1 MGCLVIQM
9 SMKLLADHILS
20 VAQKNNRSINNL
32 KLQKVMYF
40 VLKESRDK
48 DILSYKNLRE
58 IYDDPFLVW
67 AYGPSVKGQFERF
80 KFFGSAP
87 IIGKFEYTDEF
98 SALDGLIVDYLEY
111 KLTDLV
117 KKSFENDFWKNNKKY
132 ISGFRS
138 TVSYDLIDI

>member
-1 MGCLVIQM
+1 MN
-9 SMKLLADHILS
+9 LLADHILS
-20 VAQKNNRSINNL
+20 VAQKNQKSLNNL

-67 AYGPSVKGQFERF
+67 AYGPTVRGQFNRF
-80 KFFGSAP
+80 KLFGSAP
-87 IIGKFEYTDEF
+87 IIGKFEYTDEL
-98 SALDGLIVDYLEY
+98 STLDDLIVDYLDY
-111 KLTDLV
+111 KLIDLV

-132 ISGFRS
+132 ISNFRS
-138 TVSYDLIDI
+138 NISYDFIDI

>member
-1 MGCLVIQM
+1 MKM
-9 SMKLLADHILS
+9 SMNLLADHILS
-20 VAQKNNRSINNL
+20 VAQKNQKSLNNL

-67 AYGPSVKGQFERF
+67 AYGPTVRGQFNRF
-80 KFFGSAP
+80 KLFGSAP
-87 IIGKFEYTDEF
+87 IIGKFEYTDEL
-98 SALDGLIVDYLEY
+98 STLDDLIVDYLDY
-111 KLTDLV
+111 KLIDLV

-132 ISGFRS
+132 ISNFRS
-138 TVSYDLIDI
+138 NISYDFIDI